1 MPPGW
6 PADLPAPGQPEFDE
20 RVVGW
25 LLDRGPADLRTSQLR
40 LRPVALAGY
49 LAHHV
54 DACLAGARTAYARAR
69 AELGALLEPAALTE
83 VQQALEAEGARL
95 LQVQREVRL
104 VTAAL
109 RDRAES
115 ASRT

>member
-6 PADLPAPGQPEFDE
+6 PVDLPAVAQPEFAQ

-25 LLDRGPADLRTSQLR
+25 LLDRGPADLRTSPLR
-40 LRPVALAGY
+40 RTPLALAAY
-49 LAHHV
+49 VRQHI
-54 DACLAGARTAYARAR
+54 DACLAGARTAYSRAR
-69 AELGALLEPAALTE
+69 AELAGLLEPAELE
-83 VQQALEAEGARL
+83 QVQQALAAEGARL

-104 VTAAL
+104 VEAAL

-115 ASRT
+115 GRAT

>member
-6 PADLPAPGQPEFDE
+6 PADLPGIGRAEFDE

-25 LLDRGPADLRTSQLR
+25 LLDRGPADLRTSPLR
-40 LRPVALAGY
+40 RVPLALAAY
-49 LAHHV
+49 VWHHV
-54 DACLAGARTAYARAR
+54 DASVSGARTAYSRAR
-69 AELGALLEPAALTE
+69 ADLGGLLEASALAE

-104 VTAAL
+104 VAQAL
-109 RDRAES
+109 RDRADG
-115 ASRT
+115 RGPT